1 MNIFECAKISALQS
15 KAGFKAVPRD
25 GSEELISQIGK
36 SNLSL
41 NLKKLI
47 YDYNR
52 SDVIDLI
59 DQSQSQTT
67 ISFWRYVFEQNIDI
81 AKLNPVDFQ
90 QYVLT
95 ENNIE
100 LFIFCKT
107 NNLMKCFEKCGSAKI
122 IMSMPLED
130 LKALNRMMSA
140 VRLTKKE
147 NITKLIPYVKLLD
160 FLYQKCLLMIDVDI
174 LDIKDPDKILKILI
188 RINFAIKD
196 DCIFKESLWFFRTL
210 HFNDKLL
217 LHYLRKGCPRV
228 NNDMEFMD
236 ICTDSR
242 YENLFNRNMSTTM
255 KKVVIKA
262 VYKKKNHFLE
272 ILNKHPEIDFDPDS
286 VFNWEAIQCLNLN
299 ELAESDIIKLAN
311 VTCYMKNN
319 GYFYTGREFLLVN
332 EAKHS
337 NRNSNAQDFY
347 ESMTGSIDD
356 KVLKFKQL
364 VNAGVTF
371 SDDYTQ
377 LLSRINKRKL
387 SDWKNDAPTGTEVV
401 TVLMRLELPEEY
413 DHLIAECKTATE
425 YNFVVTKNMD
435 ASKSLR
441 ENINDYVMIDR
452 DCVTLR
458 RLLSLPDE
466 YMESYRDFC
475 VSGNTD
481 IAMTYYKQSGQD
493 QKEAIIKIVKAEVMG
508 KMEEFKFFN
517 LQKEIE
523 SDNPNVFTM
532 WKSNSRIKE
541 KKFEAYETYSFRDT
555 MLIGSQPTHT
565 CMNYRDGSYN
575 SCLLAN
581 FDANKKIVY
590 VKKNEKIVARA
601 IIRLTKYTDQRQ
613 KKLDFLDV
621 AASYEEEDDKAVI
634 FVERLYTSHIND
646 EDRETC
652 EQLIVKMLQQKV
664 SDCNID
670 IFVCSEYYSL
680 YPDVLHNKK
689 HKRVFIS
696 HTKNG
701 VQYMDSFGGEKS
713 KSSEAQYISCMV
725 YC

>member
-15 KAGFKAVPRD
+15 KAGFKAVARD
-25 GSEELISQIGK
+25 GSEEVISQIEK
-36 SNLSL
+36 CDLSSE
-41 NLKKLI
+41 LKALI
-47 YDYNR
+47 YNYNR
-52 SDVIDLI
+52 ADAIDLI
-59 DQSQSQTT
+59 DQSTDYS
-67 ISFWRYVFEQNIDI
+67 ISLWKYIFDHDIDLKLLSPDDFHQYNLSKDNIG
-81 AKLNPVDFQ
+81 
-90 QYVLT
+90 
-95 ENNIE
+95 
-100 LFIFCKT
+100 LFAFCKT
-107 NNLMKCFEKCGSAKI
+107 NNIMNCYIRCNSNMT
-122 IMSMPLED
+122 IMSMPMED
-130 LKALNRMMSA
+130 LKKINRAMNA
-140 VRLTKKE
+140 VRLTKSDNLK
-147 NITKLIPYVKLLD
+147 KLVPYAKLLD
-160 FLYQKCLLMIDVDI
+160 FLYQKNLIMIDLDI
-174 LDIKDPDKILKILI
+174 LGIKDPDKVLKTLI
-188 RINFAIKD
+188 KINFTIKD
-196 DCIFKESLWFFRTL
+196 DYIFKECLWFFKTL
-210 HFNDKLL
+210 HFNANLL

-228 NNDMEFMD
+228 NNDMEFMN
-236 ICTDSR
+236 ICTDNR
-242 YENLFNRNMSTTM
+242 YANLFSRDMLTTM
-255 KKVVIKA
+255 KKIIIEA
-262 VYKKKNHFLE
+262 VSKKKNHFLE
-272 ILNKHPEIDFDPDS
+272 ILNKRPDIEFDPDS
-286 VFNWEAIQCLNLN
+286 VFNRETVQCLNLN

-319 GYFYTGREFLLVN
+319 GYSYTGREFLLVN
-332 EAKHS
+332 EAKHG

-387 SDWKNDAPTGTEVV
+387 SDWKNDAPTDTEVG

-425 YNFVVTKNMD
+425 YYFVVTKNMD

-481 IAMTYYKQSGQD
+481 IAMTYYKQSQQD

-541 KKFEAYETYSFRDT
+541 KKFEAYETYSLRDT

-634 FVERLYTSHIND
+634 FIERLYTSHIND